1 MRHTPK
7 SCTERQQPTSGKRGL
22 FPLALTGAERAP
34 SSLQRLELDGRF
46 EVLRGL
52 YWQLR
57 YLRRG
62 DTAGR
67 RRLYRAISV
76 ERKKFDGT
84 LIDGELLRLFCRFL
98 ACPGNL
104 HAERRY
110 LMRLA
115 LVAEQS
121 SAGLGSAYN
130 L

>member
-1 MRHTPK
+1 MRHTLK
-7 SCTERQQPTSGKRGL
+7 SCTDRQQPTSGKRE
-22 FPLALTGAERAP
+22 PLALALTSAKRVG

-84 LIDGELLRLFCRFL
+84 AFDAELLRLFCRFL
-98 ACPGNL
+98 ACPGDL

-115 LVAEQS
+115 LLAEES
-121 SAGLGSAYN
+121 SARPGTSYN

>member
-1 MRHTPK
+1 MNGAIIKGDVAGNARKPAP
-7 SCTERQQPTSGKRGL
+7 SGNSQPRASVRL
-22 FPLALTGAERAP
+22 LPPLALTGAKRVG

-84 LIDGELLRLFCRFL
+84 AFDAELLRLFCRFL
-98 ACPGNL
+98 ACPGDL

-110 LMRLA
+110 LMRL
-115 LVAEQS
+115 S
-121 SAGLGSAYN
+121 SHGQD
-130 L
+130 